1 MIRSRGSGRGACPGG
16 QRGRAGQRSALGLP
30 ATRVPADRPAPLS
43 SSPTSES
50 GLQQIG
56 PAVPHVG
63 RGLRKLSGPD
73 SGPIELQLILSDS
86 IRAATSKPTTGI
98 LPSTRLIE
106 WLVPIAGQR
115 CGDGGGRRPVGQPG
129 MGSLRTIRTRS
140 APARGRLPTALGD
153 LTGTPQTPT
162 PLNPWV
168 IPPPKTHPLPRGPP
182 APHEVNFILIHF
194 STY

>member
-1 MIRSRGSGRGACPGG
+1 MRGAEHV
-16 QRGRAGQRSALGLP
+16 RAASAVGPVSALHSACPRRASLPTGLP
-30 ATRVPADRPAPLS
+30 PLS
-43 SSPTSES
+43 ASPTSES

-73 SGPIELQLILSDS
+73 SGPIELQPILSDS

-153 LTGTPQTPT
+153 LTGTSEKLFWSVMKCLGKG
-162 PLNPWV
+162 LNLHALDTMWKASHQALV
-168 IPPPKTHPLPRGPP
+168 FRY
-182 APHEVNFILIHF
+182 VDV
-194 STY
+194 

>member
-1 MIRSRGSGRGACPGG
+1 MACP
-16 QRGRAGQRSALGLP
+16 RRASLPTGLP
-30 ATRVPADRPAPLS
+30 PLS
-43 SSPTSES
+43 SSANSKS

-106 WLVPIAGQR
+106 WLVPMAGQR
-115 CGDGGGRRPVGQPG
+115 CDDGGGRRPVGQPG

-153 LTGTPQTPT
+153 LTGTSEILLLAHYGRVGQGLIFVRLQFSIRPQSS
-162 PLNPWV
+162 
-168 IPPPKTHPLPRGPP
+168 G
-182 APHEVNFILIHF
+182 ILKFENI
-194 STY
+194 SEQY